1 EAPEPGRRFCAV
13 DPGSFF
19 PGKTGNGGLFAGDE
33 EEKAK
38 AAGSEGERRG
48 VKRLRDEKDEHGRA
62 YHEFR
67 EEAYNSRS
75 KSPPPPEEEPPEGE
89 EDETLVILDTYT
101 SDLQFRASR
110 DRYGGQPLFSERFPG
125 LWAGARSTH
134 GVTRGRVCFQA
145 KVTQN
150 LPVKEGSSEVP
161 LLRVGWSVDFSHSQL
176 GEDEFSYGFDGRGLK
191 VENGKFE
198 EFGESF
204 GENDVIGCF
213 ADFEGEELV
222 ELSFSKNGQ
231 DLGSAFRIPKESLGE
246 RALLPHVL
254 CKGCAVELNFGQ
266 RPEPPAPVPD
276 GFVFI
281 HAVPAPERVRTP
293 PGPKSTEECE
303 VLLMV
308 GLPGS
313 GKTQWAQKHSQE
325 NRDKRYNILGTERVL
340 HQLRLPSSARCPQKP
355 QKSGIKP
362 LEPCSRSRIPDFS
375 PNSRFSP
382 QCNVYNSGQRRKLSA
397 FKGFSRKVVVIVP
410 PEPEWEQRLERRREA
425 EGDDVPESVMLEM
438 KGRPPP
444 PPPPAAT
451 SSSTRYP
458 GTAQSS
464 ENRPR
469 NQGKPAQKSLQKSPI
484 KWDKMGPGDKRNP
497 QNRGPGYVGGQRR
510 GYDSRVYGGQQ
521 QPQYWGQPGNG
532 YRNFYERYRGY
543 DDRFY
548 GRDYDY
554 NRYRDYYRQ
563 YNREWQNYYQDR
575 DRYYRNYYGYQGYR

>member
-1 EAPEPGRRFCAV
+1 IL
-13 DPGSFF
+13 
-19 PGKTGNGGLFAGDE
+19 GLFLSGDE
-33 EEKAK
+33 EEKSK

-150 LPVKEGSSEVP
+150 LPVKEGSTEVP

-213 ADFEGEELV
+213 ADFEGAELV

-231 DLGSAFRIPKESLGE
+231 DLGSAFRIPKEALGE

-293 PGPKSTEECE
+293 PGPRSTEECE
-303 VLLMV
+303 VRAGGVPGMLRGWRPGV
-308 GLPGS
+308 PSVPPGS
-313 GKTQWAQKHSQE
+313 SGMGGS
-325 NRDKRYNILGTERVL
+325 DGVG
-340 HQLRLPSSARCPQKP
+340 PSLDPVRTR
-355 QKSGIKP
+355 G
-362 LEPCSRSRIPDFS
+362 
-375 PNSRFSP
+375 
-382 QCNVYNSGQRRKLSA
+382 
-397 FKGFSRKVVVIVP
+397 
-410 PEPEWEQRLERRREA
+410 PEPEELDAKSRE
-425 EGDDVPESVMLEM
+425 LLTQQ
-438 KGRPPP
+438 
-444 PPPPAAT
+444 AAQCL
-451 SSSTRYP
+451 SKLVQI
-458 GTAQSS
+458 A
-464 ENRPR
+464 PR
-469 NQGKPAQKSLQKSPI
+469 A
-484 KWDKMGPGDKRNP
+484 R
-497 QNRGPGYVGGQRR
+497 
-510 GYDSRVYGGQQ
+510 
-521 QPQYWGQPGNG
+521 
-532 YRNFYERYRGY
+532 RNFIL
-543 DDRFY
+543 D
-548 GRDYDY
+548 
-554 NRYRDYYRQ
+554 Q
-563 YNREWQNYYQDR
+563 
-575 DRYYRNYYGYQGYR
+575 

>member
-1 EAPEPGRRFCAV
+1 MAPSGDEAAAAEA
-13 DPGSFF
+13 
-19 PGKTGNGGLFAGDE
+19 KEEEAAAGEE

-38 AAGSEGERRG
+38 AEGERRG
-48 VKRLRDEKDEHGRA
+48 LKRLRDEKDEHGRA

-145 KVTQN
+145 KVSQN
-150 LPVKEGSSEVP
+150 LPGKEGSSEVP

-213 ADFEGEELV
+213 ADFEGAELV

-231 DLGSAFRIPKESLGE
+231 ELGTAFRVAKAALQE

-266 RPEPPAPVPD
+266 RPEALAPVPE

-281 HAVPAPERVRTP
+281 HHIPAPERVRTP

-325 NRDKRYNILGTERVL
+325 HRDKRYNILGTERVL
-340 HQLRLPSSARCPQKP
+340 HQLRTRGPEPEEELDAKSRELLTQQAAQCLSKLVQIAPRARRNF
-355 QKSGIKP
+355 I
-362 LEPCSRSRIPDFS
+362 LD
-375 PNSRFSP
+375 

-410 PEPEWEQRLERRREA
+410 PEPEWETRLQQRRQA

-438 KGRPPP
+438 KANYSIPEKSEYVDEVLFGELGRDEAAPLVLRWKEEARKQLPP
-444 PPPPAAT
+444 
-451 SSSTRYP
+451 
-458 GTAQSS
+458 S
-464 ENRPR
+464 EKRGNRR
-469 NQGKPAQKSLQKSPI
+469 NNRN
-484 KWDKMGPGDKRNP
+484 KRNR
-497 QNRGPGYVGGQRR
+497 QNRNRGQGYVGGQRR

-521 QPQYWGQPGNG
+521 QPQYWGQPGNRGG

>member
-1 EAPEPGRRFCAV
+1 APSGDEAAAAEA
-13 DPGSFF
+13 
-19 PGKTGNGGLFAGDE
+19 KEEEAQAGEEE

-38 AAGSEGERRG
+38 AGGAEAERRG

-89 EDETLVILDTYT
+89 EDESLVILDTYT

-145 KVTQN
+145 RVSQI
-150 LPVKEGSSEVP
+150 LPGKEGSSEVP

-191 VENGKFE
+191 VENGKFQ

-204 GENDVIGCF
+204 GESDVIGCF
-213 ADFEGEELV
+213 ADFEDPSLV
-222 ELSFSKNGQ
+222 SLSFSKNGR
-231 DLGSAFRIPKESLGE
+231 DLGAAFRVRKDSLRE

-266 RPEPPAPVPD
+266 RPEPLAPVPD
-276 GFVFI
+276 GFLFI
-281 HAVPAPERVRTP
+281 HHIPAPDRVRTP

-325 NRDKRYNILGTERVL
+325 NREKRYNILGTERVL
-340 HQLRLPSSARCPQKP
+340 HQLTTR
-355 QKSGIKP
+355 G
-362 LEPCSRSRIPDFS
+362 
-375 PNSRFSP
+375 
-382 QCNVYNSGQRRKLSA
+382 
-397 FKGFSRKVVVIVP
+397 
-410 PEPEWEQRLERRREA
+410 PEPEELDAKSRELLTQQAAQCLSKLVQIAPRARRNFILDQVSREKHREWREKERGWREKIA
-425 EGDDVPESVMLEM
+425 GM
-438 KGRPPP
+438 
-444 PPPPAAT
+444 A
-451 SSSTRYP
+451 
-458 GTAQSS
+458 
-464 ENRPR
+464 
-469 NQGKPAQKSLQKSPI
+469 GK
-484 KWDKMGPGDKRNP
+484 N
-497 QNRGPGYVGGQRR
+497 
-510 GYDSRVYGGQQ
+510 SRE
-521 QPQYWGQPGNG
+521 WREKIAGNG
-532 YRNFYERYRGY
+532 GKK
-543 DDRFY
+543 
-548 GRDYDY
+548 
-554 NRYRDYYRQ
+554 
-563 YNREWQNYYQDR
+563 
-575 DRYYRNYYGYQGYR
+575 

>member
-1 EAPEPGRRFCAV
+1 
-13 DPGSFF
+13 
-19 PGKTGNGGLFAGDE
+19 E

-38 AAGSEGERRG
+38 AAEGERRG

-145 KVTQN
+145 KVSQN
-150 LPVKEGSSEVP
+150 LPGKEGSTEVP

-231 DLGSAFRIPKESLGE
+231 ELGTAFRVPKEALGA

-266 RPEPPAPVPD
+266 RPEPLAPVPE

-281 HAVPAPERVRTP
+281 HEIPAPERVRTP
-293 PGPKSTEECE
+293 TGPKTTEECE

-340 HQLRLPSSARCPQKP
+340 HQLRTRGPEPEELDAKSRELLTQQAAQCLSKLVQIAPRARRNF
-355 QKSGIKP
+355 I
-362 LEPCSRSRIPDFS
+362 LD
-375 PNSRFSP
+375 

-397 FKGFSRKVVVIVP
+397 FKGFQRKVVVIVP
-410 PEPEWEQRLERRREA
+410 LEPDWEQRLEQRRQA

-438 KGRPPP
+438 KANYSIPEKNEYVDEVLFGELGRDEAAPLVLRWKEEARKQLPP
-444 PPPPAAT
+444 
-451 SSSTRYP
+451 
-458 GTAQSS
+458 S
-464 ENRPR
+464 EKRGNRR
-469 NQGKPAQKSLQKSPI
+469 NNRN
-484 KWDKMGPGDKRNP
+484 KRNR
-497 QNRGPGYVGGQRR
+497 QNRNRGQGYVGGQRR

-521 QPQYWGQPGNG
+521 QPQYWGQPGNRGG